1 MQKTAFYIMTLLGCT
16 QFMTVSYAQGCS
28 DAGFCSIGSFK
39 SGVSKDSALRSSISV
54 GSSFGQGDDAVFVV
68 TPYLQYDVHINRQ
81 WSVQTKVTA
90 NYANGNLGSATNVG
104 DVFITGTY
112 NSRLG
117 KRWGIQYTV
126 GTKIPFNAS
135 NLSSKGRP
143 LPMQYQSSLGTV
155 DAIAG
160 VTVSD
165 NRWQFSTA
173 VQIPL
178 SGENKNGFLPV
189 YWNDKEEA
197 MNYPSTNAFLRKAD
211 VLLRASRNV
220 VQNKTWNVSLGL
232 LGIYHLGEDSYIDPF
247 MNNNRIAIAGS
258 NGLTLNAT
266 AAATVQVNRRLQ
278 LGLTAGVPLV
288 VREVRP
294 DGLTRSWVI
303 SPEVKFSF

>member
-1 MQKTAFYIMTLLGCT
+1 MKKATLYLMSFLFCML
-16 QFMTVSYAQGCS
+16 FVSTTNSQGCS

-39 SGVSKDSALRSSISV
+39 PGLLRDSVTRHKLSI
-54 GSSFGQGDDAVFVV
+54 GSAVGQGDDGVLVI
-68 TPYLQYDVHINRQ
+68 TPYLQYDLQLGSRWALQSKI
-81 WSVQTKVTA
+81 TA
-90 NYANGNLGSATNVG
+90 NYADGNLGSASNVG
-104 DVFITGTY
+104 DVFLTGTY
-112 NSRLG
+112 TSRLG
-117 KRWGIQYTV
+117 KRWVVQYTA
-126 GTKIPFNAS
+126 GTKLPLNGS
-135 NLSSKGRP
+135 NLSSDGRP
-143 LPMQYQSSLGTV
+143 LPMQYQSSLGTI

-160 VTVSD
+160 LTVSD
-165 NRWQFSTA
+165 DRWKFSTA
-173 VQIPL
+173 VQLPL

-232 LGIYHLGEDSYIDPF
+232 LGIYHLGEDAYIDPF
-247 MNNNRIAIAGS
+247 INNNRISIAGS

-266 AAATVQVNRRLQ
+266 AAATAQISRKFQ

-288 VREVRP
+288 VRDVRP

-303 SPEVKFSF
+303 SPEIKFSF

>member
-1 MQKTAFYIMTLLGCT
+1 MKKATLYVMSFLGCT
-16 QFMTVSYAQGCS
+16 LFVSASYAQGCS

-39 SGVSKDSALRSSISV
+39 SGVPKDSTLRSSISL
-54 GSSFGQGDDAVFVV
+54 GSAFGQGDDAVFVM

-81 WSVQTKVTA
+81 WSVQSKVTA
-90 NYANGNLGSATNVG
+90 NYANGNLGSASNVG
-104 DVFITGTY
+104 DVFLTGTY
-112 NSRLG
+112 TSRLG
-117 KRWGIQYTV
+117 KRWAMQYTA
-126 GTKIPFNAS
+126 GAKLPLNAS

-165 NRWQFSTA
+165 DRWQFSAA
-173 VQIPL
+173 VQLPL

-197 MNYPSTNAFLRKAD
+197 MNYPATNAFLRKAD

-220 VQNKTWNVSLGL
+220 VQSKTWNVSLGL

-247 MNNNRIAIAGS
+247 INNNRIAIEGS

-266 AAATVQVNRRLQ
+266 AAATIKVGRRFQ

-288 VREVRP
+288 VRDVRP

-303 SPEVKFSF
+303 APECKFSF